1 MNDKTILK
9 LKSNWDKIKIIA
21 TITFIILA
29 GTVYSVSTMIKG
41 GKADDRIELVVT
53 DSVISTSDEADS
65 HFD

>member
-1 MNDKTILK
+1 MNDKIILK

-41 GKADDRIELVVT
+41 GKAHPGPNFPVGHP
-53 DSVISTSDEADS
+53 S
-65 HFD
+65 